1 MSGLIGLWNEATG
14 QMQVMPVT
22 QWAGIAAYTDLDGIE
37 LIPDAAD
44 PATHVWDPVT
54 RTFVPRVPALR
65 AREIYNLFTAQEKA
79 AIHGSVHAP
88 VQGLIS
94 ALLFAEGPIAMNSP
108 FHINGVG
115 LLAQLGLLTPE
126 RAAQVLA
133 FEPPQTSSG
142 IPPGD

>member
-1 MSGLIGLWNEATG
+1 MTIWCLIDAGTGELRRTLMDHPEGQGL
-14 QMQVMPVT
+14 
-22 QWAGIAAYTDLDGIE
+22 DLDGLEVVE
-37 LIPDAAD
+37 LPAPPD
-44 PATHVWDPVT
+44 PHATIWDPSA
-54 RTFVPRVPALR
+54 RAFVPRVPALR

-79 AIHGSVHAP
+79 AIHGSVYAP

-133 FEPPQTSSG
+133 FEPPPTSSG